1 MSMSDHTILIVDD
14 TPENIDILSS
24 LLSDFKKKV
33 ALNGK
38 KAVQLAM
45 DFNQP
50 DLILLDIDMPGMNG
64 FEVCKV
70 LKENPQTASIPIIFL
85 TAQTDKK
92 TTVEGFKLGASDFMT
107 KPFNTEELMVRVKT
121 QLDLR
126 ETRRRLES
134 TIQQMETTA
143 VMLKHS
149 TEEMAHQKDQIEL
162 AKKKADELLV
172 NVLPEDI
179 AKELH
184 ENGHVVP
191 RHIPVASVLFADLV
205 GFSRLCKG
213 LSPKE
218 IVDELNYLFVGF
230 DMIVENNNLEKI
242 KTIGDGYMA
251 AGGVPSSNST
261 HPQDAVRA
269 GLQMIQSVEK
279 VRQANIKSGKPP
291 WEIRIGI
298 HSGDLVAGVIGKNKF
313 AYDIWGSAVNIAARM
328 EAAGEPGKVNVSGI
342 TYQLVKDKF
351 ACSYRGNIEVKNM
364 GKLDMYFVSMD

>member
-1 MSMSDHTILIVDD
+1 MSNSTILIVDD
-14 TPENIDILSS
+14 TPENIDILIS

-33 ALNGK
+33 AINGK

-45 DFNQP
+45 DSDQP
-50 DLILLDIDMPGMNG
+50 DLILLDIDMPEMSG
-64 FEVCKV
+64 FEVCRI
-70 LKENPQTASIPIIFL
+70 LKENPQTANIPIIFL

-143 VMLKHS
+143 IMLKHS
-149 TEEMAHQKDQIEL
+149 TEEMARQKDQIAL
-162 AKKKADELLV
+162 AKRKADELLV

-179 AKELH
+179 AKELR

-218 IVDELNYLFVGF
+218 IIDELNYLFVGF
-230 DMIVENNNLEKI
+230 DMILENNNLEKI

-251 AGGVPSSNST
+251 AGGVPLSNST

-279 VRQANIKSGKPP
+279 VRKANVKSGKPP
-291 WEIRIGI
+291 WEVRIGI

-328 EAAGEPGKVNVSGI
+328 EAAGEPGKVNISGI

-351 ACSYRGNIEVKNM
+351 ACTYRGNIEVKNM